1 MVKFTVYGEPKAKGR
16 PRVSVRKSADGE
28 KTFARAYTPKNT
40 VMYENQ
46 VKAEYGV
53 QCDNFR
59 FPDEAM
65 LDVRIFAFYGIPK
78 SVSKKKRQE
87 MIEGK
92 IRPVKKPDFDNIAK
106 VICDSLN
113 GIAYRDD
120 AMIVDGMFRKYYS
133 EQPRVEVKIMQ
144 IGGEH
149 DTLSFAKGGEDEVAA
164 LVAAFSDSKNFK
176 VAKLAEAKGELEAV
190 TQTAMTP
197 GTDPET
203 TTQDYSN
210 GFVAIEP
217 YFMNTACVDTEDT
230 AVHGLL
236 DSFLDRIFDVG
247 QLVQGCVAEKQS
259 VELED
264 RMAHAAAFNTEKMVY
279 VLNSALT
286 STTYGEIEGYQAAAK
301 VAGMIAAVAANASL
315 THTVLDK
322 VTELRERLTPT
333 QMTKAEQSGCL
344 VLSVNKN
351 GQIWIDNAIN
361 TLVTPADNQDEGWKK
376 IRRTKTRYEMIT
388 RMNDQADSLIGKVD
402 NDTNGRATIISQ
414 LQGVGDA
421 MIEEGKLTACTVAES
436 SVYKADGDSAWFEI
450 DCIDKDSAEHIY
462 LMYAFRFSTQE

>member
-113 GIAYRDD
+113 GVAYRDD

-144 IGGEH
+144 IGGE
-149 DTLSFAKGGEDEVAA
+149 G
-164 LVAAFSDSKNFK
+164 N
-176 VAKLAEAKGELEAV
+176 
-190 TQTAMTP
+190 
-197 GTDPET
+197 
-203 TTQDYSN
+203 
-210 GFVAIEP
+210 
-217 YFMNTACVDTEDT
+217 
-230 AVHGLL
+230 
-236 DSFLDRIFDVG
+236 
-247 QLVQGCVAEKQS
+247 
-259 VELED
+259 
-264 RMAHAAAFNTEKMVY
+264 
-279 VLNSALT
+279 
-286 STTYGEIEGYQAAAK
+286 
-301 VAGMIAAVAANASL
+301 
-315 THTVLDK
+315 
-322 VTELRERLTPT
+322 
-333 QMTKAEQSGCL
+333 EQ
-344 VLSVNKN
+344 K
-351 GQIWIDNAIN
+351 
-361 TLVTPADNQDEGWKK
+361 
-376 IRRTKTRYEMIT
+376 
-388 RMNDQADSLIGKVD
+388 
-402 NDTNGRATIISQ
+402 
-414 LQGVGDA
+414 
-421 MIEEGKLTACTVAES
+421 
-436 SVYKADGDSAWFEI
+436 
-450 DCIDKDSAEHIY
+450 
-462 LMYAFRFSTQE
+462 